1 MGHDDPNDWQA
12 AEPLGKDLL
21 PQLLGSRHRITGI
34 DDGPTLPVFEQPQ
47 IDMIEREGEGHAQP
61 LHAGSDCQR
70 LTRSR
75 RGRNRK
81 LQRCQ
86 ASVHKLCFSRLMN

>member
-61 LHAGSDCQR
+61 LHGRERLPAPHSIEAGPQPETAAVSGFR
-70 LTRSR
+70 P
-75 RGRNRK
+75 
-81 LQRCQ
+81 
-86 ASVHKLCFSRLMN
+86 